1 MHLFLIALLFTI
13 PSSALAADTVDN
25 TSELVRMSDTCLAD
39 IIKSEDQ
46 VTINDITPNGKMLEF
61 STSNQTNDDEIIKN
75 IVEEYNK
82 NVFK

>member
-1 MHLFLIALLFTI
+1 MI

-61 STSNQTNDDEIIKN
+61 STSNQTNHGE
-75 IVEEYNK
+75 
-82 NVFK
+82 